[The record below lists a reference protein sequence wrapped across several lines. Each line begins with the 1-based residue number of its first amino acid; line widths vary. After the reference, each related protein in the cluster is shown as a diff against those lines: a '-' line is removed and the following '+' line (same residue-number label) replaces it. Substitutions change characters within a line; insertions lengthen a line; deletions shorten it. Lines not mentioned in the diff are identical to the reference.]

1 MNLTLTDI
9 IELSSIAISIAVGY
23 GMLQGRFNSVSER
36 VEKLE
41 SVVNTLGEKVNDH
54 SVNFAEIKSDMKHVM
69 DSLTNIEHKVDKILV
84 KEN

>member
-1 MNLTLTDI
+1 MDLTLTDI
-9 IELSSIAISIAVGY
+9 IELASIAVSIAVGY

>member
-1 MNLTLTDI
+1 MDLTLTDI
-9 IELSSIAISIAVGY
+9 IELASIGISIAVGY

-41 SVVNTLGEKVNDH
+41 SVVNVLGEKVNDH

>member
-1 MNLTLTDI
+1 MDLTLTDI
-9 IELSSIAISIAVGY
+9 IELASIGISIAVGY

>member
-1 MNLTLTDI
+1 MDLTLTDI
-9 IELSSIAISIAVGY
+9 IELASIAISIAVGY

-41 SVVNTLGEKVNDH
+41 SVVNVLGEKVNDH

>member
-9 IELSSIAISIAVGY
+9 IELASIAISIAVGY

-41 SVVNTLGEKVNDH
+41 SVVNTLGDKVNDH

>member
-9 IELSSIAISIAVGY
+9 IELASIAISIAVGY

>member
-1 MNLTLTDI
+1 MDFTLTDI
-9 IELSSIAISIAVGY
+9 IELASIAVSIAVGY

>member
-1 MNLTLTDI
+1 MDLTLTDI
-9 IELSSIAISIAVGY
+9 IELASIAVSIAVGY

-41 SVVNTLGEKVNDH
+41 GVVHSLGDKVNDH
-54 SVNFAEIKSDMKHVM
+54 AVNVAEIKADMKHVM
-69 DSLTNIEHKVDKILV
+69 DSLTNIEYKVDKILV

>member
-1 MNLTLTDI
+1 MDLTLTDI
-9 IELSSIAISIAVGY
+9 IELASIAISIAVGY

>member
-1 MNLTLTDI
+1 MDLTLTDI
-9 IELSSIAISIAVGY
+9 IELASIGISIAVGY

-41 SVVNTLGEKVNDH
+41 NVVNVLGEKVNDH

>member
-1 MNLTLTDI
+1 MDLTLTDI
-9 IELSSIAISIAVGY
+9 IELASIAVSIAVGY

-41 SVVNTLGEKVNDH
+41 NVVNALGEKVNDH

>member
-1 MNLTLTDI
+1 MDLTLTDI
-9 IELSSIAISIAVGY
+9 IELASIAVSIAVGY

-41 SVVNTLGEKVNDH
+41 SVVNVLGEKVNDH

>member
-1 MNLTLTDI
+1 MDLTLTDI
-9 IELSSIAISIAVGY
+9 IELASIVISIAIGY

-41 SVVNTLGEKVNDH
+41 GVVSTISDKVNDH

-84 KEN
+84 KED

>member
-1 MNLTLTDI
+1 MDLTLTDI
-9 IELSSIAISIAVGY
+9 IELASIAVSIAVGY

-41 SVVNTLGEKVNDH
+41 GVVSTIGDKVNDH

-69 DSLTNIEHKVDKILV
+69 DSLTNIEHKVDKILT
-84 KEN
+84 KER